1 MLSKSTESVPLIDS
15 STGTQTIN
23 YELDLTDTHSYKVPT
38 EELFPVEITVYKRRW
53 WILYVFCFSSA
64 SLALSYVTWNA
75 LSDSLL
81 IAYDWSTAQMGMISA
96 TVNIGVVISALPVMY
111 MVIAKGNVL
120 CHYMSIHLYL
130 RFN

>member
-111 MVIAKGNVL
+111 MVIAKGN
-120 CHYMSIHLYL
+120 L
-130 RFN
+130 RS